1 METQGKGI
9 KVSRKDVGL
18 VIESL
23 LSFNVKRATKYL
35 RPDFVISAQRKV
47 WGGKPDF
54 RDKSVE
60 VVLKIGRP
68 NFAEKEFIKQ
78 CKKAGEPF
86 PVKGVQ
92 FKLFPIKLKR
102 KRVLQIN
109 NFVSGASCNDELTR
123 LYS

>member
-1 METQGKGI
+1 MDTQGKGI
-9 KVSRKDVGL
+9 KVSRKDVGV

-47 WGGKPDF
+47 WGGKPNF

-60 VVLKIGRP
+60 VILKIGKP
-68 NFAEKEFIKQ
+68 NFAEREFIKS

-92 FKLFPIKLKR
+92 FKFFKEK
-102 KRVLQIN
+102 K
-109 NFVSGASCNDELTR
+109 
-123 LYS
+123 